1 MREFIML
8 TEEISS
14 ALEPTV
20 QKVIDNDDET
30 SPERDENDNELI
42 TELGDLAEKL
52 RSHTEDEDGEQS
64 LGVEMG
70 MQRAADMIDNLLRR
84 YFGDQ
89 NFG

>member
-1 MREFIML
+1 ML

-52 RSHTEDEDGEQS
+52 RSHTED
-64 LGVEMG
+64 
-70 MQRAADMIDNLLRR
+70 
-84 YFGDQ
+84 
-89 NFG
+89 